1 MDVLALDPRELR
13 NALGQFPTGVCIVTA
28 TVEGEQIGMTI
39 SSFNTLSLNPPLVL
53 FSIDRR
59 AMSLPL
65 WEKAQ
70 GYAVN
75 VLSEKQRN
83 LSNRFAKSLGEK
95 WQGVKFEH
103 GLADAPLFPGVAAA
117 FECAPHAIHDG
128 GDHLLFVA
136 EVKRF
141 RAECDRVP
149 LVFSQGRYA
158 TLNST
163 ETAAPLWPLD
173 IHY

>member
-1 MDVLALDPRELR
+1 MGIPAVDSHKLR
-13 NALGQFPTGVCIVTA
+13 GALGQFPTGVCIVTA
-28 TVEGEQIGMTI
+28 TVTGEQIGMTI
-39 SSFNTLSLNPPLVL
+39 SSFNTLSLQPPLVL
-53 FSIDRR
+53 FSIARR

-65 WEKAQ
+65 WEKAK

-75 VLSEKQRN
+75 VLSEKQRD
-83 LSNRFAKSLGEK
+83 LSNRFAKSLGRK
-95 WQGVKFEH
+95 WQGITFGQ
-103 GLADAPLFPGVAAA
+103 GLAGAPIFPGVAAA
-117 FECAPHAIHDG
+117 FECAPYAIHDG

-141 RAECDRVP
+141 RTDSDRLP

-158 TLNST
+158 ALKPTGN
-163 ETAAPLWPLD
+163 AAPPWPLD